1 MNAMITHRIKQGT
14 QEWLDLRAQ
23 FNTAS
28 EASAMMGCCAYL
40 TRTQLLDQK
49 KSGITP
55 EPTYYEK
62 QLFALGH
69 KAEDM
74 ARPIV
79 ESIIDDDLFQL
90 VASRDN
96 LLASFDGITLMGDVG
111 FEHKIWNEKLA
122 ECVRNNQVPE
132 SHVWQLEQQL
142 YVSGA
147 EKILFVV
154 SDGTPEKMVHCWY
167 ESDPVKRKQL
177 LSGWDKFNEDLK
189 THIVGQEKVQGKS
202 IDQLM
207 QLSIQVQGTVLA
219 SNLDLYTENAVAII
233 EGISTELVTDQD
245 FADAEKAVKWCKSS
259 ETSLTDVKANVLSQS
274 TDINAVLTA
283 IDEIQDKLRSKRLV
297 LEKLVKSQK
306 DQIKQNAIH
315 EAQAAIAA
323 YLSEQ
328 KYQVNVTYSLENAI
342 KGKKSLSSMNEAIFM
357 EVSRAK
363 GAIDVLIE
371 QIDTGIAFID
381 KNAKGYEFLFSDK
394 EKLAEQNTGEYLVEA
409 VKYRID
415 CYNQQQAEKAQAA
428 AEESQVS
435 EAARLE
441 AERMIAQA
449 KKQKEKDAKAKQK
462 GSDNAE
468 SLIAAADLDNQL
480 RFNHGQLATHLGH
493 IVKDSYTQDEAAQ
506 MIKDMAAYLN
516 TLHAELTA

>member
-74 ARPIV
+74 ARPIL

-189 THIVGQEKVQGKS
+189 THIVGQEKVQGDRKS
-202 IDQLM
+202 
-207 QLSIQVQGTVLA
+207 VV
-219 SNLDLYTENAVAII
+219 
-233 EGISTELVTDQD
+233 
-245 FADAEKAVKWCKSS
+245 
-259 ETSLTDVKANVLSQS
+259 
-274 TDINAVLTA
+274 
-283 IDEIQDKLRSKRLV
+283 
-297 LEKLVKSQK
+297 
-306 DQIKQNAIH
+306 
-315 EAQAAIAA
+315 
-323 YLSEQ
+323 
-328 KYQVNVTYSLENAI
+328 
-342 KGKKSLSSMNEAIFM
+342 
-357 EVSRAK
+357 
-363 GAIDVLIE
+363 
-371 QIDTGIAFID
+371 
-381 KNAKGYEFLFSDK
+381 
-394 EKLAEQNTGEYLVEA
+394 
-409 VKYRID
+409 
-415 CYNQQQAEKAQAA
+415 
-428 AEESQVS
+428 
-435 EAARLE
+435 
-441 AERMIAQA
+441 
-449 KKQKEKDAKAKQK
+449 
-462 GSDNAE
+462 
-468 SLIAAADLDNQL
+468 
-480 RFNHGQLATHLGH
+480 
-493 IVKDSYTQDEAAQ
+493 
-506 MIKDMAAYLN
+506 
-516 TLHAELTA
+516 